1 MLKNTSCKIGY
12 FSLVILGG
20 IALLG
25 CKKKVNSGNSQPA
38 NIVAWVNRVPLTEH
52 DLRQGSRGHGADFM
66 GPPRAALLDQLIY
79 DELLAQEALTL
90 GLDQDPQFKE
100 RIQRAEAQYRAIRRK
115 ELADIFF
122 RRQIADKAQVT
133 EEDVKRF
140 YTTNEAHLKTSIHV
154 LQLLFRDENLARQA
168 LAKIKSGSAFEV
180 VAAQQFSVL
189 PESAQKPWDLGF
201 LGWRQIPAVWRS
213 TIFSMKPGDV
223 SEVISGENQRYWV
236 LKLVDRRA
244 IPNVTFE
251 SLKTSLQDELKSQ
264 QIINERARVALE
276 LRKKGDIKLETP
288 QSSPT
293 PSAPLP

>member
-1 MLKNTSCKIGY
+1 
-12 FSLVILGG
+12 
-20 IALLG
+20 
-25 CKKKVNSGNSQPA
+25 
-38 NIVAWVNRVPLTEH
+38 
-52 DLRQGSRGHGADFM
+52 M

-90 GLDQDPQFKE
+90 SLDQDPQFKE

-154 LQLLFRDENLARQA
+154 LQLLFRDENLAQQA
-168 LAKIKSGSAFEV
+168 LAKIKAGSAFEV

-201 LGWRQIPAVWRS
+201 LSWRQIPAVWRS

-236 LKLVDRRA
+236 LKLVDQRA

-264 QIINERARVALE
+264 QIINERARIALE
-276 LRKKGDIKLETP
+276 LRKKGDIKLEP
-288 QSSPT
+288 SQSSPT